1 MNGGQIKETLK
12 DGGAVFGFMISASR
26 NGKWAVTLSGGGI
39 DYTIIDT
46 EHAQRSREELADL
59 VLILKAYNVSP
70 IIRIPYPVPHY
81 VAMALDAGADGVLVP
96 YCEDP
101 QVVRDCVAVKNWHPM
116 KGDYLDRAGNTG
128 VFPSD
133 KTRNYLAERHKNHT
147 IIIGIESEPGY
158 QNLEEI
164 LKVDGLDAIFIGPN
178 DMSTSL
184 GIPDD
189 YGNQKYWDVIDDI
202 VKQTEASGRPVMI
215 HQQNIP
221 DSSRAID
228 AGARFILH
236 SSDQRLLQQAM
247 QHDFS
252 ALREYTERKL
262 GRSLSIEVED
272 TVETI

>member
-1 MNGGQIKETLK
+1 M
-12 DGGAVFGFMISASR
+12 
-26 NGKWAVTLSGGGI
+26 
-39 DYTIIDT
+39 
-46 EHAQRSREELADL
+46 
-59 VLILKAYNVSP
+59 
-70 IIRIPYPVPHY
+70 
-81 VAMALDAGADGVLVP
+81 
-96 YCEDP
+96 
-101 QVVRDCVAVKNWHPM
+101 
-116 KGDYLDRAGNTG
+116 
-128 VFPSD
+128 
-133 KTRNYLAERHKNHT
+133 
-147 IIIGIESEPGY
+147 
-158 QNLEEI
+158 
-164 LKVDGLDAIFIGPN
+164 DGLDAIFIGPN

-247 QHDFS
+247 QHDFR

>member
-26 NGKWAVTLSGGGI
+26 NGKWAVTLGGGGI

-116 KGDYLDRAGNTG
+116 KGRS
-128 VFPSD
+128 VFVESPIEEEAVFVAAAFD
-133 KTRNYLAERHKNHT
+133 AFQKLLGDDLVRVDVLT
-147 IIIGIESEPGY
+147 I
-158 QNLEEI
+158 
-164 LKVDGLDAIFIGPN
+164 
-178 DMSTSL
+178 
-184 GIPDD
+184 
-189 YGNQKYWDVIDDI
+189 
-202 VKQTEASGRPVMI
+202 
-215 HQQNIP
+215 
-221 DSSRAID
+221 
-228 AGARFILH
+228 
-236 SSDQRLLQQAM
+236 QRCDHAV
-247 QHDFS
+247 
-252 ALREYTERKL
+252 
-262 GRSLSIEVED
+262 EV
-272 TVETI
+272 